1 MQLFGRNTPML
12 QTGQTD
18 NSLIA

>member
-1 MQLFGRNTPML
+1 ML

-18 NSLIA
+18 IIDNGPIR